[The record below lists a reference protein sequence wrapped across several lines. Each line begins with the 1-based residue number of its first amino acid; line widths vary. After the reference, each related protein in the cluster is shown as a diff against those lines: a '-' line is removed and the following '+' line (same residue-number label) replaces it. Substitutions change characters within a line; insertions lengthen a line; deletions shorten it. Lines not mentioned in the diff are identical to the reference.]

1 MARWRSTG
9 SVRVSFSAILRIK
22 ADDRYVLF
30 DTPARPG
37 TYSPPGGVFKYFP
50 PAMRLLERMGFHED
64 RIPTFA
70 EDMRLDLRGVI
81 PAAATRQFC
90 RWFAGGAYREDSAE
104 CLRRELGEEL
114 AEVGLGHLLPSA
126 RRPVFSAVRTV
137 VEGPSQV
144 PGKPY
149 RQLRRFEVH
158 DLVVCDA
165 AAERLRGGLIQA
177 GLDETV
183 PSVVCASA
191 AEILYGRSGT
201 SLIAGHTAY
210 LFGAKRSTP
219 DIPPL
224 L

>member
-37 TYSPPGGVFKYFP
+37 TFSPPGGVFKYFP
-50 PAMRLLERMGFHED
+50 PAMRLLEQMGFRED
-64 RIPTFA
+64 RIPAFA
-70 EDMRLDLRGVI
+70 ETMRLDLRGFI

-114 AEVGLGHLLPSA
+114 AEVGLDHLLPSA

-144 PGKPY
+144 LGKPY

-183 PSVVCASA
+183 PRVVCASA
-191 AEILYGRSGT
+191 ADILYGRSGAG
-201 SLIAGHTAY
+201 LIAGHTAY
-210 LFGAKRSTP
+210 LFAAKRSTP